1 MALAVIF
8 SSSSCDRGGNENE
21 RCWLSKETKP
31 VDGQA
36 IGITAPVSRSTEPR
50 APMARPIHVA
60 TQHKRPHDMHSISDG
75 RVSLLSMSGVGGPA
89 YSAAAAL
96 RSKRN
101 AAAAADRTD
110 HYYDPS
116 EPKHCRHCSS
126 PSLVVDW
133 AQGDR
138 VCTTCGVIDEEHIRC
153 DGPEWKDY
161 ANEDDNG
168 AMFSAA
174 ARTGLVPTDETKYLG
189 GLQPTMLSRNP
200 YGGSYGPGRSANG
213 ETATT
218 ESRIRRKLHSTN
230 RKLEK
235 LMQEKHREQMEE
247 ARLARRVMARRRR
260 EASQA
265 RRIAAAAAEAAGL
278 EDDFGGAVA
287 SSSGANPATVSSM
300 SELSYSLDDDL
311 AAIGREHLELA
322 QQEEDAAR
330 IDGAAIQADKWS
342 LDRAI
347 LLHGTLD
354 EQRPE
359 DTSFHHPVMGQYQHR
374 DIEEERK
381 QLDKKLDANQ
391 RAASVDLYRAS
402 RILLFAARELELPD
416 RAVNEATAMLCK
428 YAVAKDGFK
437 GVRGISSRSSATDGA
452 NKDDPI
458 SSSSKK
464 RLAKQRDRNK
474 AQQMTALSSAFIYL
488 SAKKLGH
495 GRSLKDVCSSFL
507 PEHDLYGANHND
519 KASVLYASG
528 ESVIKPK
535 HCSRAMTEIKILFPE
550 YVRSVAACQATN
562 NVSATAG
569 GAANSNSV
577 ASESSAAASLSTVF
591 GHRSESEINNL
602 VEGTRR
608 KLNLPPAAITAIG
621 RLSVHCFKEQ
631 VQMGHGS
638 STKPATLCAAMTHLA
653 CLAGSSMQNLARQAL
668 APAEEPQLKRKHVRA
683 TREVLRSAKKQRL
696 KISDEPT
703 DVVEAQNGTKKIPSS
718 ALSVNEK
725 ESKPKKSMK
734 KFDMMS
740 HDAIEMD
747 GEVLTETEQETIKVW
762 DMWYSQKSW
771 GRDIGAIAESY
782 SASQAAVTDYY
793 KKHVHYRRKQ
803 LLELL
808 HADSISD
815 SADTTLLLKRI
826 AAAAHVI

>member
-1 MALAVIF
+1 MQK
-8 SSSSCDRGGNENE
+8 NE
-21 RCWLSKETKP
+21 RWGRARRP

-36 IGITAPVSRSTEPR
+36 HHRTQPIAIVGSSAPPRSTQK
-50 APMARPIHVA
+50 
-60 TQHKRPHDMHSISDG
+60 QHKRAHDMHSISDG
-75 RVSLLSMSGVGGPA
+75 KVLLSMNGVAAGGAPA
-89 YSAAAAL
+89 CSAAAAL

-110 HYYDPS
+110 HYFDPS

-138 VCTTCGVIDEEHIRC
+138 VCTTCGVVDEEHIRC

-200 YGGSYGPGRSANG
+200 YGGSYGPGRSVNG

-235 LMQEKHREQMEE
+235 LMVEKHREQMEE

-265 RRIAAAAAEAAGL
+265 RRMAAAAEAAGL
-278 EDDFGGAVA
+278 EDDFGGA
-287 SSSGANPATVSSM
+287 
-300 SELSYSLDDDL
+300 LDDDL

-330 IDGAAIQADKWS
+330 IDGAAILADKWS

-347 LLHGTLD
+347 LLHGTHD

-428 YAVAKDGFK
+428 YAAAKDGFK
-437 GVRGISSRSSATDGA
+437 GVRGISSRTSATDGA
-452 NKDDPI
+452 NKDDPK
-458 SSSSKK
+458 SSSAKK

-474 AQQMTALSSAFIYL
+474 ARQMTALSSAFIYL

-562 NVSATAG
+562 DESTAAG

-602 VEGTRR
+602 VEGASR
-608 KLNLPPAAITAIG
+608 KLNLPPAAVTAIG

-638 STKPATLCAAMTHLA
+638 STKPATLCAAMAHLA
-653 CLAGSSMQNLARQAL
+653 CLAGSSMQNLAGQAL

-683 TREVLRSAKKQRL
+683 TREVVRPAKKQRL

-703 DVVEAQNGTKKIPSS
+703 DVGEGQNDTKKTPSS
-718 ALSVNEK
+718 ALSANEK
-725 ESKPKKSMK
+725 ESKPKKSM

-762 DMWYSQKSW
+762 VVWYSQKSW
-771 GRDIGAIAESY
+771 GRDIGAIADSY

-808 HADSISD
+808 QADSISD
-815 SADTTLLLKRI
+815 SAETTLLLKRI
-826 AAAAHVI
+826 AAAAHLL